1 MSVWVLAAATTAML
15 GAAALGPK
23 AFAQGPHWPQSVEE
37 LTWSLPEEFQRVQI
51 LGAGGRV
58 GVTIRD
64 LGDDDLKGKSAGTQ
78 GVMIDEVETDS
89 PAAKAGFKAGDI
101 VVEFDGERVRSARQ
115 FTRLVQETPAAR
127 QVAAVVLRDGQ
138 RVTLNVQPREG
149 DYRYS
154 FGTLDALVAGGPL
167 KAAPAPPA
175 KMDIRP
181 MVPKFEVFGTTGR
194 LGISVEELT
203 PQLAEYFGTKDGV
216 LVRSVTADSSASKAG
231 LKAGDVITGLDGGTI
246 ATAAD
251 LRRRAQRLEDG
262 DEFSLAIVR
271 DKKAMT
277 LKGKIEAQQIR
288 RSPRTVL

>member
-15 GAAALGPK
+15 GAAAWGPK
-23 AFAQGPHWPQSVEE
+23 TFAQGPHWTQGVEE
-37 LTWSLPEEFQRVQI
+37 LTWSVPEEFQRVQM

-64 LGDDDLKGKSAGTQ
+64 LGDDDFKGKTAGMQ

-127 QVAAVVLRDGQ
+127 QVAAVVLREGQ

-154 FGTLDALVAGGPL
+154 FGNLDALVGGRPL
-167 KAAPAPPA
+167 KAVPVPPA

-181 MVPKFEVFGTTGR
+181 LVPKFEMFGTTGR

-216 LVRSVTADSSASKAG
+216 LVRSVTASSSASKAG

-246 ATAAD
+246 ATADD

-288 RSPRTVL
+288 RSTRTVL